1 MKKKKNNYRIRN
13 WSDYNAGLEKRGS
26 ITFWIDEEVI
36 EKWENQEKTGKRGA
50 SNYYSDI
57 AIETVVV
64 VKSIYHLAG
73 RQAVGFVKSVMA
85 LMKIDLR
92 VPNHST
98 VSRRLSKLSGTLAVK
113 SSKEARHVVIDST
126 GIKIFGEGEWK
137 TRKHGTSKRRTWRKV
152 HLAFDAKT
160 NEILA
165 VEVTL
170 NDKSD
175 GQMLPKLLDAIEG
188 DIEQV
193 SADGGYDYRICY
205 DAIQERKAKVAI
217 PPRSNAVIWQHGN
230 CKAPPHARDENLR
243 YIRKK
248 SLSRWKK
255 DSDYHRRSISET
267 GMFRF
272 KTTFGSDAFSHTF
285 ENQVTEVKVKAKIL
299 NKMIHLAKPDSY
311 AIKI

>member
-1 MKKKKNNYRIRN
+1 MKKKKNKYRVRN
-13 WSDYNAGLEKRGS
+13 WSDYNAGLEQRGS
-26 ITFWIDEEVI
+26 ISFWVSEEVI
-36 EKWENQEKTGKRGA
+36 EQWHNEEKTGNRGA

-64 VKSIYHLAG
+64 VKSIYKIAG
-73 RQAVGFVKSVMA
+73 RQAVGFVKSIMT
-85 LMKIDLR
+85 LMNIDLR
-92 VPNHST
+92 VPDHST
-98 VSRRLSKLSGTLAVK
+98 VSRRLSNLEVDLGVK
-113 SSKEARHVVIDST
+113 KVNRARHVVIDAT

-137 TRKHGTSKRRTWRKV
+137 TRKHGASKRRTWRKV
-152 HLAFDAKT
+152 HIAFDEST
-160 NEILA
+160 SEILA
-165 VEVTL
+165 LETTL

-175 GQMLPKLLDAIEG
+175 GQMLPDLLDAIEG

-193 SADGGYDYRICY
+193 SADGGYDHKNCY
-205 DAIQERKAKVAI
+205 DAIQERDAKVAI

-230 CKAPPHARDENLR
+230 CKAPPHPRDENLR

-248 SLSRWKK
+248 SVSRWKK

-272 KTTFGSDAFSHTF
+272 KTTFGSQAFSHTF
-285 ENQVTEVKVKAKIL
+285 DNQVAEVKVKAKIL

-311 AIKI
+311 AVSI